1 MLGLLTPRCNVILEK
16 SMKAAIVFCLFVC
29 LALGVSLFM
38 REKKAKDVKQA
49 DEVRIYTFS
58 NTVEETKSKLDEKER
73 LAMYLQTNLTIKTE
87 ELGMTSNHLSKINAE
102 LARTRSEMQAAA
114 EAARAE
120 MAKMEAQARA
130 ELAKKDA
137 QIAQLS
143 SETNPL
149 TLKMDDLTSSIDK
162 LGQLIAS
169 TERKLAASEG
179 DREFLF
185 KELKRLQAEKAE
197 LERQFNDLAVL
208 RTQVAKL
215 KEELTVSR
223 RLEWLRMGI
232 YGMQDKK
239 GAELLMAK
247 DNPGAKTNNFN
258 LNVEL
263 KQEGGATVL
272 TNTPSP
278 SPAPK

>member
-1 MLGLLTPRCNVILEK
+1 
-16 SMKAAIVFCLFVC
+16 MKAAIVFFLLVSV
-29 LALGVSLFM
+29 ALGVSLLM
-38 REKKAKDVKQA
+38 RDKKAKEVQKM
-49 DEVRIYTFS
+49 DEVRIGTFS
-58 NTVEETKSKLDEKER
+58 NTVEETKTKLDEKEK
-73 LAMYLQTNLTIKTE
+73 LSMYLQDKLNTKSD
-87 ELGMTSNHLSKINAE
+87 ELSGASNQLGRINAE
-102 LARTRSEMQAAA
+102 LARTKSEMQAAA
-114 EAARAE
+114 EAS
-120 MAKMEAQARA
+120 RA

-137 QIAQLS
+137 QISQLTT
-143 SETNPL
+143 ETNQL

-162 LGQLIAS
+162 LGQQIAS

-215 KEELTVSR
+215 KEELTVAR

-239 GAELLMAK
+239 GAELLIAK
-247 DNPGAKTNNFN
+247 GSPNTKSNNFS

-263 KQEGGATVL
+263 KQDGGATVV
-272 TNTPSP
+272 TNTPAV
-278 SPAPK
+278 PAPK